1 MPQGPVDLCISKNW
15 NSKCCLMDNAFYK
28 KRKRWEEFKKQ
39 HIREV
44 AMFWKFAPPP
54 PPQKKNGY
62 VEILTLKDDGIS
74 GVGGEGETFGRCL
87 GHEDGTCTNR
97 MGALMKEAPESSLVP
112 FTLWGHSTKLSAM
125 NQEEGL
131 HSTRLA
137 PGRQAS
143 RAVRS
148 KCLLYILVCD
158 ILLQQPK

>member
-1 MPQGPVDLCISKNW
+1 
-15 NSKCCLMDNAFYK
+15 MDNAFYK
-28 KRKRWEEFKKQ
+28 KGKDGKNLRSNISKRLLCS
-39 HIREV
+39 
-44 AMFWKFAPPP
+44 AMFPP
-54 PPQKKNGY
+54 KKNGY

-125 NQEEGL
+125 NQEGL
-131 HSTRLA
+131 HPTRLA
-137 PGRQAS
+137 PSRQAS

>member
-1 MPQGPVDLCISKNW
+1 
-15 NSKCCLMDNAFYK
+15 MDNAFYK
-28 KRKRWEEFKKQ
+28 KGKDGKNLRSNIFERLLCSESL
-39 HIREV
+39 RLL
-44 AMFWKFAPPP
+44 PPP
-54 PPQKKNGY
+54 KKNGY

-131 HSTRLA
+131 HPTRLA